1 MKQKLAIID
10 LGTNTFHLLLAE
22 PNEGGYTIA
31 HREKVAVKL
40 GMGGINQ
47 DVIQP
52 DAIGRALAVL
62 KDFKTTIEQ
71 SGIST
76 TYAFGTSALRQARNG
91 LDVTK
96 QIQHATGIKVNIISG
111 DEEADF
117 IYYGVRSAME
127 LGTDPV
133 LIMDIGGGSVEFIIG
148 NRDTILWKKSIEIGA
163 QRLLEKFHR
172 HDPISTDEIQEL
184 DRYFEA
190 MLADVFLALHHH
202 KPATIAGSSGTF
214 DTLSEI
220 HCLRQGIFK
229 KPDDAETPLTIESF
243 HDIYTEL
250 ITKNRAERLQI
261 PGMIEMRV
269 DMIVVACCLIRFM
282 LEQHSFQNIRVSSYS
297 LKEGVLATLTQQD

>member
-22 PNEGGYTIA
+22 PTAAGYTIT

-76 TYAFGTSALRQARNG
+76 RYAFGTSALRQAHNG
-91 LDVTK
+91 LEVTQ
-96 QIQHATGIKVNIISG
+96 QIQRETGIHVNIISG

-148 NRDTILWKKSIEIGA
+148 NRDTTRWKKSIEIGA

-172 HDPISTDEIQEL
+172 QDPISTDEIQEL
-184 DRYFEA
+184 NRHFEA
-190 MLADVFLALHHH
+190 TLAEVFQALHHH
-202 KPATIAGSSGTF
+202 QPQTLIGSSGTF
-214 DTLSEI
+214 DTLSDM

-229 KPDDAETPLTIESF
+229 ETDDAETPLTLESF
-243 HDIYTEL
+243 HEIYAEL
-250 ITKNRAERLQI
+250 IAKNRAERLRI

-282 LEQHSFQNIRVSSYS
+282 LEKHSFQSIRVSSYS
-297 LKEGVLATLTQQD
+297 LKEGVLATITQQD